1 MGCLS
6 SVNPEEHKN
15 HHPVGKASSTVSTVC
30 VYMCVCVSVCV
41 YVQYVECVVCGMLL
55 CNVSI
60 CVMWCVYVCVWWV
73 MCIHVGC
80 VCVMQYVCVVCG
92 LVVRWE
98 VAAGCLGAGS

>member
-1 MGCLS
+1 
-6 SVNPEEHKN
+6 
-15 HHPVGKASSTVSTVC
+15 
-30 VYMCVCVSVCV
+30 MCVC
-41 YVQYVECVVCGMLL
+41 VQYVECVVCGMLL

-60 CVMWCVYVCVWWV
+60 CVVWCVYVCGWWV